1 MKETRTYIS
10 KYPHGLMFHHF
21 HNQQSFKR
29 SQGSISKNQF
39 EKIIKYVGVQNIL
52 SPREFI
58 EKKLNNNL
66 RKNDF
71 CITFDDGLK
80 CQFEI
85 ALPILK
91 KYELKA
97 FFFVYTSIFENSPD
111 KLEIYREFR
120 NSNFKNIN
128 DFYNEFFSEFEFI
141 KKIGVENAL
150 HKHKDIIS
158 QYRRNFS
165 FYSEDDIKFRILRD
179 FVLGKKLYEKIIDK
193 MMNDR
198 KINLKNLTK
207 KIYLSKNDVT
217 KLSKLGHEIGL
228 HSHTHPT
235 FLEKLPQ
242 KNQKFEYQRNLNIL
256 KKFSK
261 NNLISMSHPCGS
273 YNKNTLKILKNLNIK
288 IGFKQIIGLDNRV
301 KKINN
306 SDLEIARE
314 DHANLLKQL

>member
-128 DFYNEFFSEFEFI
+128 DFYNEFFREFKFI
-141 KKIGVENAL
+141 KKIGVESAL

-314 DHANLLKQL
+314 DHANLLKKL